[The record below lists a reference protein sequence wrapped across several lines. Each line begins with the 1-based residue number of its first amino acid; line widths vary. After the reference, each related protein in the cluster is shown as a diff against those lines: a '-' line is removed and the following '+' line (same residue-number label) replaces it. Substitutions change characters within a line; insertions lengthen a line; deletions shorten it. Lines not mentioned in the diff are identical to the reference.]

1 MNNTNYYFRFRKNK
15 LFKRYVRRI
24 DSENW
29 VQKSPFD
36 WQINDTFWWAYNLS
50 LKLNIPHKEFAKIFP
65 KLMVGG
71 RKIYWMDHKEFMKI
85 SPEFGL
91 QFFEDLQLEI
101 SSSFPDEYFQKINLW
116 QFLFDMLNSDKY
128 NPQYIK
134 WIDKKEGSFK
144 LIEGDAIAELWGQ
157 RIRHPNMTLK
167 KLSRCIRYNY
177 KSKYFAKQSG
187 KQRAF
192 IYKFGPKFEELL
204 KGIELRKNISPNLY
218 K

>member
-1 MNNTNYYFRFRKNK
+1 MRK
-15 LFKRYVRRI
+15 I

-50 LKLNIPHKEFAKIFP
+50 LKLNLPHKEFAKIFP
-65 KLMVGG
+65 KLYG
-71 RKIYWMDHKEFMKI
+71 RRAVKYIGWITKEFMMI

-101 SSSFPDEYFQKINLW
+101 SSSFPDEYFKKINLW

-134 WIDKKEGSFK
+134 WIDKN
-144 LIEGDAIAELWGQ
+144 
-157 RIRHPNMTLK
+157 R
-167 KLSRCIRYNY
+167 
-177 KSKYFAKQSG
+177 
-187 KQRAF
+187 
-192 IYKFGPKFEELL
+192 
-204 KGIELRKNISPNLY
+204 GIIQID
-218 K
+218 